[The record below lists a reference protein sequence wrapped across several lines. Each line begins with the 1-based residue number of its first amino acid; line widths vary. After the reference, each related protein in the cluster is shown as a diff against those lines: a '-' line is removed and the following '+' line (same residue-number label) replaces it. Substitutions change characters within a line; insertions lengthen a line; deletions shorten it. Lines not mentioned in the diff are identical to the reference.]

1 MFVFHPRYR
10 RWVVCALGFS
20 IATAFGCRASGQEKL
35 IRFGGSPEEVT
46 RAWVE
51 QSRVTYRVLLE
62 RPQHLSA
69 DQIID
74 KLRVNGSAVS
84 KATVYNTLNL
94 FSQRGL
100 IKEVMV
106 DPVRKFYDSTTH
118 AHHHFYNVDSGQL
131 SDIPDEQVRFQDLPE
146 LPEGTERESV
156 EVLIKVRDRAS

>member
-1 MFVFHPRYR
+1 MTRSGLEAMFDRHNILMTPQRVE
-10 RWVVCALGFS
+10 
-20 IATAFGCRASGQEKL
+20 IAS
-35 IRFGGSPEEVT
+35 
-46 RAWVE
+46 
-51 QSRVTYRVLLE
+51 VLLE

-69 DQIID
+69 DQIIE